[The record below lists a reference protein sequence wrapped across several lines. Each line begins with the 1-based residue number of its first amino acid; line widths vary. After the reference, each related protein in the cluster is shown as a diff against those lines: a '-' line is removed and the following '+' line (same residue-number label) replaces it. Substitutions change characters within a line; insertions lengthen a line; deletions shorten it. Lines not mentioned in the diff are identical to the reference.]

1 MTPVGSNG
9 KWRKQLLATAD
20 AGLVNDFVE
29 GKCSW
34 PAAQTCS
41 LGRKGRSIGLQFM
54 IIDILRSLH
63 EKRTILP
70 WFVGFLVVVG
80 EIFAWLNRSAGLR
93 RVFYRSLFF
102 GLAVLALGTVV
113 VDNRG

>member
-1 MTPVGSNG
+1 MGNGASNCWQQPMLAWLTILSKANALGPQLKPVPWGG
-9 KWRKQLLATAD
+9 
-20 AGLVNDFVE
+20 
-29 GKCSW
+29 
-34 PAAQTCS
+34 
-41 LGRKGRSIGLQFM
+41 KGRSIGLQFM